1 MTFLISFKVA
11 IYKLVSTKIQ
21 IKHNYT
27 FLLTL
32 SKMFS
37 LTGLQHI
44 LKGIK
49 SIVVKT
55 KFHA

>member
-11 IYKLVSTKIQ
+11 IYQLASTKIR

-32 SKMFS
+32 SKTFS
-37 LTGLQHI
+37 LPDSKHI